1 LATRLGVSAELINP
15 TTAVEKGVNIPFKP
29 HFSGLGM
36 ARTTEL
42 SGIEPQ
48 PLDRLVDDLM
58 ADLRD

>member
-1 LATRLGVSAELINP
+1 LINP
-15 TTAVEKGVNIPFKP
+15 TSAVEKGVNIAFKP
-29 HFSGLGM
+29 RFSGLGM
-36 ARTTEL
+36 TRTTKL

>member
-1 LATRLGVSAELINP
+1 LINP